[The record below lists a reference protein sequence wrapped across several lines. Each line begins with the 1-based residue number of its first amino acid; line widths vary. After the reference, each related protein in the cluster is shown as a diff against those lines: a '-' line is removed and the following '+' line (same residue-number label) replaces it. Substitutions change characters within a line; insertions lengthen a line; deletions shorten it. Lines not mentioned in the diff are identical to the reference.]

1 MGSQTSLLKK
11 VAEFVRSSMER
22 ELPEHFHY
30 HDLNHTEEVVKAA
43 VHIAEAEEL
52 SSEQKE
58 TVEIAAWF
66 HDLGH
71 IYDCDNHEKKS
82 AEIAADFLKKQGFP
96 DNRTAEVV
104 GCIMATMMPQRPLNI
119 MEEVLC
125 DADLYHLSTD
135 QFDKRAKLLR
145 KEWEEV
151 NDEEF
156 KNTAWLKINDNFLNG
171 HSYFTS
177 YAKANFEEGKQKNM
191 QIIKDE
197 LMTRRKEKSG
207 DLKKK
212 IAGLEKKL
220 EKAQEKEK
228 NKPTRGIETMFRTTS
243 KNHLDLSA
251 MADNKANI
259 MISINSIILSIII
272 SVLIRKLEEYPHF
285 VIPTLLMTVICL
297 ITIVLSI
304 LATRPNISKGK
315 FTQSDIMN
323 KRTNLLFFGNFHNMS
338 LEEYEWG
345 MNELMKDSQY
355 LYGSLIKDIYYL
367 GAVLGKK
374 YKRLRMAYTVFMFGF
389 VLAVLSFI
397 VAEVFF
403 KDQYM
408 Y

>member
-1 MGSQTSLLKK
+1 MATKTSVLAQVEEYVSSSLKK
-11 VAEFVRSSMER
+11 
-22 ELPEHFHY
+22 ELPEHFLY
-30 HDLNHTEEVVKAA
+30 HDLAHTQEVVKA
-43 VHIAEAEEL
+43 VKLIAKGEGLNDEDL
-52 SSEQKE
+52 E
-58 TVEIAAWF
+58 TLAIAAWF

-71 IYDCDNHEKKS
+71 IRDCDCHERKS
-82 AEIAADFLKKQGFP
+82 AEIAQTFLEKKDFSKERIAQV
-96 DNRTAEVV
+96 E
-104 GCIMATMMPQRPLNI
+104 GCIMATMMPQRPLNLMQSI
-119 MEEVLC
+119 LC

-135 QFDKRAKLLR
+135 QFEPRSNLLR
-145 KEWEEV
+145 KEWEEIKE
-151 NDEEF
+151 EEF
-156 KNTAWLKINDNFLNG
+156 KDSSWRKINVDFLGG
-171 HSYFTS
+171 HTYFTE
-177 YAKANFEEGKQKNM
+177 YARKNFETGKQKNLLKLKE
-191 QIIKDE
+191 QISKGKKIRNAE
-197 LMTRRKEKSG
+197 
-207 DLKKK
+207 LKKK
-212 IAGLEKKL
+212 VASLEKKL
-220 EKAQEKEK
+220 EKAAAKE

-285 VIPTLLMTVICL
+285 IIPTLIMTVVCL
-297 ITIVLSI
+297 VTIVLSI

-323 KRTNLLFFGNFHNMS
+323 KRTNLLFFGNFHQMS

-345 MNELMKDSQY
+345 MNELMNDSNY

-374 YKRLRMAYTVFMFGF
+374 YKRLRVAYTVFMFGF
-389 VLAVLSFI
+389 VIAVLSFI

-403 KDQYM
+403 KNQYM

>member
-1 MGSQTSLLKK
+1 MGDKPSLLEK
-11 VAEFVRSSMER
+11 VAEFVRTTIKQK
-22 ELPEHFHY
+22 LPEHFYY
-30 HDLNHTEEVVKAA
+30 HNLEHTEDVVKAA
-43 VHIAEAEEL
+43 VQIADAEKL
-52 SSEQKE
+52 SDEQKE
-58 TVEIAAWF
+58 SVQIAAWF
-66 HDLGH
+66 HDIGH

-82 AEIAADFLKKQGFP
+82 AEIASDFLAKHDFP
-96 DNRTAEVV
+96 DKRIADVV
-104 GCIMATMMPQRPLNI
+104 GCIMATMMPQRPLNL
-119 MEEVLC
+119 MEEVIC

-135 QFDKRAKLLR
+135 EFEKRAQLLR

-151 NDEEF
+151 NEEEF
-156 KNTAWLKINDNFLNG
+156 KNTSWLKINDDFLKG
-171 HSYFTS
+171 HTYFTT
-177 YAKANFEEGKQKNM
+177 YAKSNFEEGKQRNLKS
-191 QIIKDE
+191 IKDE
-197 LMTRRKEKSG
+197 LVTNKKEKTK

-212 IAGLEKKL
+212 ISGLEKKL
-220 EKAQEKEK
+220 EKLQQKEN

-285 VIPTLLMTVICL
+285 VVPTLLLTTICL
-297 ITIVLSI
+297 VTIVLSI

-345 MNELMKDSQY
+345 MTELMKDSQY

-389 VLAVLSFI
+389 VLAVISFM

>member
-1 MGSQTSLLKK
+1 MGSLKKMLGEVSKYVVTSLKN
-11 VAEFVRSSMER
+11 
-22 ELPEHFHY
+22 ELPDKYYY
-30 HDLNHTEEVVKAA
+30 HNLQHTEDVVSATQL
-43 VHIAEAEEL
+43 IAEGEGL
-52 SSEQKE
+52 SDQEKE
-58 TVEIAAWF
+58 IVEIAAWF

-71 IYDCDNHEKKS
+71 IYDSENHERKS
-82 AEIAADFLKKQGFP
+82 AEIARDFLTNNKV
-96 DNRTAEVV
+96 DSEIIASVE
-104 GCIMATMMPQRPLNI
+104 GCIMATMMPQRPLTKL
-119 MEEVLC
+119 EEVLC

-135 QFDKRAKLLR
+135 QFDGRAQLLR
-145 KEWEEV
+145 KEWEEI
-151 NDEEF
+151 NDEDF
-156 KNTAWLKINDNFLNG
+156 KNSSWLKINSDFLKG
-171 HSYFTS
+171 HEYFTTF
-177 YAKANFEEGKQKNM
+177 AKKSFEEGKQKNLKALQT
-191 QIIKDE
+191 QISE
-197 LMTRRKEKSG
+197 RKKERNA

-212 IAGLEKKL
+212 VATLEQKL
-220 EKAQEKEK
+220 AKAKEKEDI
-228 NKPTRGIETMFRTTS
+228 KPTRGIETMFRTTS
-243 KNHLDLSA
+243 KNHLDLSG

-285 VIPTLLMTVICL
+285 IIPTLILTIICL

-323 KRTNLLFFGNFHNMS
+323 KRTNLLFFGNFHKMS

-345 MNELMKDSQY
+345 MNELMKDSHY

-374 YKRLRMAYTVFMFGF
+374 YRMLRMAYTVFMFGF
-389 VLAVLSFI
+389 VIAVLSFI

-403 KDQYM
+403 KNQYM

>member
-1 MGSQTSLLKK
+1 MTTKTSVLSQVEKFVSTSLQK
-11 VAEFVRSSMER
+11 
-22 ELPEHFHY
+22 ELPEHFLY
-30 HDLNHTEEVVKAA
+30 HDLTHTQEVVKATA
-43 VHIAEAEEL
+43 EIAKAEGLDDED
-52 SSEQKE
+52 QE
-58 TVEIAAWF
+58 TVLIAAWF

-71 IYDCDNHEKKS
+71 VKDCDCHERKG
-82 AEIAADFLKKQGFP
+82 AELAKAFLEKEGFSKERIAQV
-96 DNRTAEVV
+96 E
-104 GCIMATMMPQRPLNI
+104 GCIMATMMPQRPLNL
-119 MEEVLC
+119 MESILC

-135 QFDKRAKLLR
+135 QFEPRSKLLR
-145 KEWEEV
+145 EEWEEIKE
-151 NDEEF
+151 EEF
-156 KNTAWLKINDNFLNG
+156 KDSSWTKINVDFLSG
-171 HSYFTS
+171 HSYFTP
-177 YAKANFEEGKQKNM
+177 YAQEHFEAGKQKNLEALKA
-191 QIIKDE
+191 QITKDKKQ
-197 LMTRRKEKSG
+197 RNR

-212 IAGLEKKL
+212 IASLEKKL
-220 EKAQEKEK
+220 EKATD

-285 VIPTLLMTVICL
+285 IIPTLIMTVVCL
-297 ITIVLSI
+297 VTIVLSI

-323 KRTNLLFFGNFHNMS
+323 KKTNLLFFGNFHQMS

-345 MNELMKDSQY
+345 MKELMNDSNY

-374 YKRLRMAYTVFMFGF
+374 YKRLRVAYTVFMFGF
-389 VLAVLSFI
+389 VIAVLSFI

-403 KDQYM
+403 KNQYM

>member
-1 MGSQTSLLKK
+1 MATQTSSLDQ
-11 VAEFVRSSMER
+11 VAEFVRSSLKK
-22 ELPEHFHY
+22 ELPAHFFY
-30 HDLNHTEEVVKAA
+30 HDLTHTEEVVSAA
-43 VHIAEAEEL
+43 GKIAKGEGLSDEE
-52 SSEQKE
+52 KE

-71 IYDCDNHEKKS
+71 IYDCDCHEKKS
-82 AEIAADFLKKQGFP
+82 AEIAREYLEKHDCSPTRISQV
-96 DNRTAEVV
+96 E
-104 GCIMATMMPQRPLNI
+104 GCIMATMMPQRPLNR
-119 MEEVLC
+119 MEAVLC

-135 QFDKRAKLLR
+135 QFESRAKLLR
-145 KEWEEV
+145 KEWEEIKE
-151 NDEEF
+151 EEF
-156 KNTAWLKINDNFLNG
+156 KNSSWLKINADFLSG
-171 HSYFTS
+171 HAYFTE
-177 YAKANFEEGKQKNM
+177 YAKKNFEEGKQKNLA
-191 QIIKDE
+191 I
-197 LMTRRKEKSG
+197 LKEEMSNVKKERIS

-212 IAGLEKKL
+212 IASLEKKL
-220 EKAQEKEK
+220 EKTADKS

-285 VIPTLLMTVICL
+285 IVPTLILTIICL
-297 ITIVLSI
+297 VTIVLSI

-323 KRTNLLFFGNFHNMS
+323 KKTNLLFFGNFHKMS

-345 MNELMKDSQY
+345 MNELMKDSNY

-374 YKRLRMAYTVFMFGF
+374 YKRLRVAYTVFMFGF
-389 VLAVLSFI
+389 VVSVLSFI

-403 KDQYM
+403 KNHYM

>member
-1 MGSQTSLLKK
+1 MATKTSVLSQVEEYVSSSLKK
-11 VAEFVRSSMER
+11 
-22 ELPEHFHY
+22 ELPKHFLY
-30 HDLNHTEEVVKAA
+30 HDLIHTKEVVKATQL
-43 VHIAEAEEL
+43 IAKGEGLSEED
-52 SSEQKE
+52 QE
-58 TVEIAAWF
+58 TVVIAAWF

-71 IYDCDNHEKKS
+71 VHDCDCHERKS
-82 AEIAADFLKKQGFP
+82 AEIARSYLEAQGFT
-96 DNRTAEVV
+96 NERIAQIE
-104 GCIMATMMPQRPLNI
+104 GCIMATMMPQRPLNH
-119 MEEVLC
+119 MESVLC

-135 QFDKRAKLLR
+135 KFVPRSDLLR
-145 KEWEEV
+145 KEWEEIKE
-151 NDEEF
+151 EEF
-156 KNTAWLKINDNFLNG
+156 KDFTWNKINVDFLSG
-171 HSYFTS
+171 HHFFTE
-177 YAKANFEEGKQKNM
+177 YAQTHFEEGKQKNLAALKA
-191 QIIKDE
+191 QVSDE
-197 LMTRRKEKSG
+197 KKERTR

-212 IAGLEKKL
+212 IANLEKKL
-220 EKAQEKEK
+220 QKATD

-285 VIPTLLMTVICL
+285 IIPTLIMTIVCL
-297 ITIVLSI
+297 VTIVLSI

-323 KRTNLLFFGNFHNMS
+323 KRTNLLFFGNFHQMS

-345 MNELMKDSQY
+345 MNELMNDSNY

-374 YKRLRMAYTVFMFGF
+374 YKRLRVAYTVFMFGF
-389 VLAVLSFI
+389 VIAVLSFI

-403 KDQYM
+403 KNQYM